1 MVLRY
6 KKSRAREGAAFC
18 VLNGA
23 GTRNRTADL
32 LITNQLLYRL
42 SYPGMPGLRGARHS
56 SRTPRAGKQESRF
69 LFDASQFAGVPLL
82 LLHLHATQN
91 LNALGLRAA
100 GPMHGLG
107 EITDRIAAQS
117 HVLDQAQ
124 DACPVFH

>member
-1 MVLRY
+1 
-6 KKSRAREGAAFC
+6 
-18 VLNGA
+18 
-23 GTRNRTADL
+23 
-32 LITNQLLYRL
+32 
-42 SYPGMPGLRGARHS
+42 MPGLRGARHS

-107 EITDRIAAQS
+107 EITHRIAAQC
-117 HVLDQAQ
+117 HVLDESQ
-124 DACPVFH
+124 DTHAIFGGDVVTAFEEATDDVAGFFIVQILFAAVVLWCPD